1 MAIRFTCPKC
11 STSISTPDSMCNREI
26 PCPSCNIKL
35 KVALKPSSSQSIGTV
50 KSSRAPLPSEMLR
63 SGDFS
68 PSENARHGAC
78 SDAPSE
84 SLGLQ
89 GEDHTKISEKSTS
102 SKRKR
107 IDTHHEEEDVEWDI
121 TPMVDVAFLL
131 LIFFM
136 LTAAFSI
143 QKAIPS
149 SAAPSEEASK
159 AASVKQT
166 VDLARNLIIQIDEF
180 NGFTVLDMDG
190 QSNLASS
197 KQELVSILLDL
208 KEEYGTENVRVLI
221 QAHVESLHGA
231 AVTCMDASRQAG
243 FGTFQLRSVEQF

>member
-1 MAIRFTCPKC
+1 MALRIVCPKC
-11 STSISTPDSMCNREI
+11 SNAISAPDSMKDREI
-26 PCPSCNIKL
+26 RCPGCNIKL
-35 KVALKPSSSQSIGTV
+35 KIASKPSTPRPAQTMSTN
-50 KSSRAPLPSEMLR
+50 RDPLPSESMLSDR
-63 SGDFS
+63 SLLDGKLDAQTS
-68 PSENARHGAC
+68 RDTEVDSGSSSSSQPSVP
-78 SDAPSE
+78 APPAS
-84 SLGLQ
+84 
-89 GEDHTKISEKSTS
+89 K
-102 SKRKR
+102 KRKR
-107 IDTHHEEEDVEWDI
+107 FESHHEEEDVEWDI

-159 AASVKQT
+159 SASVQKTQ
-166 VDLARNLIIQIDEF
+166 DAARILIIQIDEF

-190 QSNLASS
+190 QTNLASS

-208 KEEYGTENVRVLI
+208 KEEIGTENIKVLI

-231 AVTCMDASRQAG
+231 AVTCMDAARQSG
-243 FGTFQLRSVEQF
+243 FGSFQLRSVEQF